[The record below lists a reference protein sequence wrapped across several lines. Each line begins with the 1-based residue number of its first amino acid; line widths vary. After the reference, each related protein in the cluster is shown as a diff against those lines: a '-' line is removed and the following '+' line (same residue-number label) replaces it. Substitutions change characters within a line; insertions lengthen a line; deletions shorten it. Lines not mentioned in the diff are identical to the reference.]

1 MILTTSSNFDNT
13 DYDILTVE
21 EWNGLIV
28 LLNKLGGCKLEVNKT
43 IKIMSDM

>member
-1 MILTTSSNFDNT
+1 MILVASSNFDNI

-21 EWNGLIV
+21 EWNSLIV
-28 LLNKLGGCKLEVNKT
+28 LLNKLRGCKLEVNKT